1 MGILTKNKPATVFL
15 TPAAPAP
22 HSPTLD
28 DRAGATPR
36 DAARP
41 PRDDHPDPTAILF
54 AALPSP
60 PAPCPT
66 CHCPQRWLSR
76 YALPPANS
84 TTPPP
89 ATAWQCE
96 ACSPPPL
103 PALVALRVLLVDV
116 GAGEPFAANPPILDP
131 IEGTPEPFQPQWHR
145 LQVHH
150 ERDTRAAKHD
160 PKSKPRRVVTTTP
173 VRCAANGNLL
183 ADGAGEAGDAGEGEA
198 GGEAGIGS
206 GGSGGNKSSRS
217 EGEIYFDDRLGKVFH
232 YAEMNGAFGRDA
244 APTGREIYRDLD
256 GWWADGDPRGD
267 WERVEIEVANYEK
280 FVKPKLGAK

>member
-1 MGILTKNKPATVFL
+1 MNN
-15 TPAAPAP
+15 
-22 HSPTLD
+22 
-28 DRAGATPR
+28 
-36 DAARP
+36 
-41 PRDDHPDPTAILF
+41 PDPTAILF

-96 ACSPPPL
+96 VCNPPPL

-116 GAGEPFAANPPILDP
+116 GAEDPFAATVPILDP

-160 PKSKPRRVVTTTP
+160 PKSKPRRVATTTP
-173 VRCAANGNLL
+173 VRCAANCNLL
-183 ADGAGEAGDAGEGEA
+183 ADGAGEAGDGGEVEA
-198 GGEAGIGS
+198 GGSGS
-206 GGSGGNKSSRS
+206 DSAEKRSRS
-217 EGEIYFDDRLGKVFH
+217 EAEIYFDGRLGKIFH
-232 YAEMNGAFGRDA
+232 YAEMNGAFGHDA
-244 APTGREIYRDLD
+244 APTGREFYRDVD
-256 GWWADGDPRGD
+256 DWWADGDLRGD
-267 WERVEIEVANYEK
+267 WERIEIEVANYEK
-280 FVKPKLGAK
+280 FVKPKLGKRA

>member
-1 MGILTKNKPATVFL
+1 MNK
-15 TPAAPAP
+15 
-22 HSPTLD
+22 SPSN
-28 DRAGATPR
+28 
-36 DAARP
+36 
-41 PRDDHPDPTAILF
+41 PDPTAILF

-60 PAPCPT
+60 PTPCPT

-89 ATAWQCE
+89 PTAWQCE

-116 GAGEPFAANPPILDP
+116 GAEDPFAATVPILDP

-150 ERDTRAAKHD
+150 EHDTRD
-160 PKSKPRRVVTTTP
+160 PKSKPRRVVATTP
-173 VRCAANGNLL
+173 VRCAANCNIL
-183 ADGAGEAGDAGEGEA
+183 ASDAAEAGDEGEA
-198 GGEAGIGS
+198 G
-206 GGSGGNKSSRS
+206 NKPSRS

-244 APTGREIYRDLD
+244 RPTGREFYRDLD
-256 GWWADGDPRGD
+256 DWWREEGGKPNAAGD

-280 FVKPKLGAK
+280 FVKPKLGVK